1 MIFIPYKRSIR
12 IYIIYILNVIHI
24 YIYMH
29 KCMFVTVCLFQSFPQ
44 ESSFTEYLL
53 FPIYIYI
60 YIHRNNRCMH
70 TYISINKPFLYAA
83 VVSNLFT
90 FFHRLIYIGDKNNI
104 YMCMH
109 VQLYVAKMILVDTF

>member
-1 MIFIPYKRSIR
+1 
-12 IYIIYILNVIHI
+12 
-24 YIYMH
+24 
-29 KCMFVTVCLFQSFPQ
+29 
-44 ESSFTEYLL
+44 
-53 FPIYIYI
+53 
-60 YIHRNNRCMH
+60 MH